1 VTKWREAITREY
13 VAMTPATTS
22 PPMVRSGLAR
32 FPPPGRSVNPC
43 LDLLDAQLT
52 RLGVP
57 VVPDSEL
64 SARWLWRSRHVVGLL
79 HFHWRADEHYA
90 CLGQA
95 VDDQTV
101 RRPRLQRHRS
111 WLRLAAFAGRLAAA
125 RALGYRLAW
134 TIHEV
139 YPNETELRPP
149 GTISRRI
156 DRAGGRLLASFS
168 DTVLAHDHG
177 TAERAGVELGVEGVA
192 VVPHGSYV
200 GVYPPGRSRADV
212 REELDIPADAFVFLC
227 FGDLRP
233 DKELELVLD
242 AFTSVEDPRM
252 ALVVAGRIK
261 DERSA
266 RLVAG
271 AAARDPRIR
280 PVLGLVPGAQVAEL
294 FGASDVAVLGRSEA
308 WTSGSLILAL
318 SLGVPV
324 VASRL
329 PIHEDL
335 VGDGQAGWLFEPGDH
350 RSLRESLLA
359 AQAHPAVAR
368 TKGEAALRRAHRLPS
383 WLEVA
388 ERTLALTVGV

>member
-1 VTKWREAITREY
+1 LT
-13 VAMTPATTS
+13 
-22 PPMVRSGLAR
+22 VRCGLAR

-43 LDLLDAQLT
+43 LDLLDEQLT
-52 RLGVP
+52 RLGAAVLSDP
-57 VVPDSEL
+57 EL
-64 SARWLWRSRHVVGLL
+64 SARWLWRSRHEVRLL

-90 CLGQA
+90 CLGRA
-95 VDDQTV
+95 VDDRTV
-101 RRPRLQRHRS
+101 RRPRLQGHRS
-111 WLRLAAFAGRLAAA
+111 WLKLATFAGRLVAA

-156 DRAGGRLLASFS
+156 DRTGGRLLARFS
-168 DTVLAHDHG
+168 DIVLAHDHG
-177 TAERAGVELGVEGVA
+177 TAKRAGVELGLQGVA
-192 VVPHGSYV
+192 VVPHGSYL
-200 GVYPPGRSRADV
+200 GVYPPGRSRAEV
-212 REELDIPADAFVFLC
+212 RDELDIPADAFVFLC
-227 FGDLRP
+227 FGDVRQ
-233 DKELELVLD
+233 DKALELVLD
-242 AFTSVEDPRM
+242 AFTSIEDPRI

-261 DERSA
+261 DEPCA

-280 PVLGLVPGAQVAEL
+280 PRLGLVPRGQVAEL

-335 VGDGQAGWLFEPGDH
+335 VGDGQAGWLFEPGDSW
-350 RSLRESLLA
+350 SLRESLVA
-359 AQAHPAVAR
+359 ARAHPAVAR
-368 TKGEAALRRAHRLPS
+368 TKGEAALRRARGLPS

-388 ERTLALTVGV
+388 ERTAALTGGLGAR